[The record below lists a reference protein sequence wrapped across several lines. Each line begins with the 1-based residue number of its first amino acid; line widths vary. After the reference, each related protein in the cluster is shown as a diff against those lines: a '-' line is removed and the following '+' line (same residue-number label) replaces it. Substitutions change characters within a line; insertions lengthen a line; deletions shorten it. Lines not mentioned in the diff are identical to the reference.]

1 MRPIYLI
8 RDEKPHFFSLSQRG
22 TKFILRGTAEELI
35 HKTEEVLLSLVQK
48 SKEETT
54 RRAEVKKK
62 KNHEYSRA
70 RKRKIIKQE
79 TSIRR
84 KWNKRKRKW
93 RSPLKQGHDR
103 QFETWQWPTWA
114 MALINLQQ
122 RIKKPKWVHM
132 SPTKPDNISEDL
144 MNKIIKSQN
153 GIQ

>member
-62 KNHEYSRA
+62 KVMNIPEPGSEKSSNRRRA
-70 RKRKIIKQE
+70 SEESE
-79 TSIRR
+79 TSE
-84 KWNKRKRKW
+84 KGN
-93 RSPLKQGHDR
+93 
-103 QFETWQWPTWA
+103 
-114 MALINLQQ
+114 
-122 RIKKPKWVHM
+122 
-132 SPTKPDNISEDL
+132 EDL
-144 MNKIIKSQN
+144 R
-153 GIQ
+153 